1 MTLGVYLFQALHACC
16 SPLSSK
22 KAGPV
27 KRIQIHGMVCCHD
40 LCITISQKP
49 FAVVEAQGLAGN
61 SGRCPPAYVTI
72 ESPGM
77 GMLHQTGT
85 VSKGKKL
92 VWHENTRM

>member
-1 MTLGVYLFQALHACC
+1 MVWSAAILIFV
-16 SPLSSK
+16 SPFLN
-22 KAGPV
+22 
-27 KRIQIHGMVCCHD
+27 
-40 LCITISQKP
+40 L
-49 FAVVEAQGLAGN
+49 FAVIEAQGLAGS

-77 GMLHQTGT
+77 GTLHQTGT